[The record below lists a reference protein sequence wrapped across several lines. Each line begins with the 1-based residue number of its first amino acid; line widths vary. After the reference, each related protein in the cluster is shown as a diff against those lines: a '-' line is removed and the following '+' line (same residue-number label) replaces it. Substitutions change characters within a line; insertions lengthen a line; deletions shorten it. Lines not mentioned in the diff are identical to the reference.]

1 MKATY
6 LFTFLSII
14 LFSCNSKPV
23 ETAGVESTMPKDSV
37 QIEKKRKP
45 EIKLDYQLLYDSIIC
60 NPVKGKE
67 QLSYK
72 FNLDSISD
80 SLKSIIVYS
89 DFKKI
94 QKISVNQ
101 MVEENNFQL
110 IDWNFDGY
118 KDITVLEFA
127 GSAGLSYLIWNYS
140 PKSSKYV
147 YNKTLSDRQGLEID
161 SISKYIIFHYRAGYP
176 EEKWDTFSYVNN
188 KLHFLKGVYQE
199 RFSDG
204 KNDWVKRSR
213 SIILNNKLIETVDSF
228 IVKY

>member
-1 MKATY
+1 M
-6 LFTFLSII
+6 S
-14 LFSCNSKPV
+14 
-23 ETAGVESTMPKDSV
+23 
-37 QIEKKRKP
+37 
-45 EIKLDYQLLYDSIIC
+45 DSIVC
-60 NPVKGKE
+60 NPVAGKE

-72 FNLDSISD
+72 FNIDSTND
-80 SLKSIIVYS
+80 FLKSIIVYS
-89 DFKKI
+89 DFKEM
-94 QKISVNQ
+94 QKINVNQ
-101 MVEENNFQL
+101 RVEGNNFQL

-147 YNKTLSDRQGLEID
+147 YNKTLSYRQGLEID
-161 SISKYIIFHYRAGYP
+161 SISNNIIFHYRAGYP

-199 RFSDG
+199 RYSDG

-213 SIILNNKLIETVDSF
+213 TIILNNKSIETVDSF
-228 IVKY
+228 IVNY

>member
-14 LFSCNSKPV
+14 LFSCNSKPI

-37 QIEKKRKP
+37 QIVKKQKP
-45 EIKLDYQLLYDSIIC
+45 KIKLDYQLLFDSIIC
-60 NPVKGKE
+60 NPIAGKE

-72 FNLDSISD
+72 FNIDSTND
-80 SLKSIIVYS
+80 FLKSIIVYA
-89 DFKKI
+89 DFKEM
-94 QKISVNQ
+94 QKINVNQ
-101 MVEENNFQL
+101 RVEGNKFQL

-118 KDITVLEFA
+118 KDISVLSNS
-127 GSAGLSYLIWNYS
+127 GSGGSTYFIWNYI

-147 YNKTLSDRQGLEID
+147 YNKDLSENLGLEID

-228 IVKY
+228 IVKH